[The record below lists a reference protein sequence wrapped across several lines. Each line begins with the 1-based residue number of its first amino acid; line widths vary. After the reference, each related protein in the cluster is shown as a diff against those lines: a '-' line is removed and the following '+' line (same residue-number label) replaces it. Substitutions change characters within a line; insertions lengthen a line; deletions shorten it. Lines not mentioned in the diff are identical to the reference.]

1 VNFGHGQDCIGL
13 FDHSLPLLGA
23 RRRDSQ
29 NNPRRINI
37 LGNILGRHQLDP
49 LKIRQRL
56 IRLNAE
62 TGFGSGYDNLV
73 NDIGHFG
80 SGRIELQLQKFET
93 TSLGVHQ
100 EDDDLYGFTD
110 GSLGAATH
118 YGPTDGATDGDCTGG
133 GAVVVS
139 NRILGLD
146 FLVFGFSFVDEALE
160 AEQPFVLFGTCV
172 VSCCHV
178 DISGIFKM
186 WWMTSR

>member
-1 VNFGHGQDCIGL
+1 MTIWSMTSDTLTVAELNSSCK
-13 FDHSLPLLGA
+13 SSK
-23 RRRDSQ
+23 RR
-29 NNPRRINI
+29 
-37 LGNILGRHQLDP
+37 
-49 LKIRQRL
+49 
-56 IRLNAE
+56 
-62 TGFGSGYDNLV
+62 V
-73 NDIGHFG
+73 W
-80 SGRIELQLQKFET
+80 
-93 TSLGVHQ
+93 GVPQ

-118 YGPTDGATDGDCTGG
+118 YGATDGATDGDCTGG

-186 WWMTSR
+186 WWMTSRCHWNGINLSRYPNLFLCTVGRICTSILILLY